1 VPLILRGLYV
11 LCGVGLLTAT
21 VAALK
26 PYVLRSSGAVPPHIA
41 GKFREPTGFQQS
53 ASGQYF
59 VFDRRAHVVHGLD
72 AAQASSWEIVHIGGE
87 DGRIIDPTAFAVE
100 PKGTFVVADAPNNRE
115 RIQIFTPVGFRIGG
129 FLLPGRLK
137 PRVVIGNTVL
147 NGIGSLQYTGTS
159 ILMSQ
164 PETGALVTEYALNGG
179 ATRTFGVLR
188 RTGHEDDAEVHL
200 ALNSGIA
207 LVDPNGGF
215 FFVFQTGE
223 PLFQKYDAAGQLV
236 FERRVHGREIDQ
248 FVDGLPTKWPKRRTS
263 EGEMPLVTPTIRTA
277 AVDHA
282 GNLWIAFVLPYTY
295 VYDRDGDKARTVQFR
310 AAGIIAP
317 NSLFFGQNGR
327 VLVTPGLYE
336 FDAGAAGRTGGALS
350 LQPLDRPIFLTHTT
364 HPIYTPSTTQ
374 ATYATQAI
382 HSTDSIHLTC
392 STHPT
397 YATHPTQP

>member
-1 VPLILRGLYV
+1 MNIFLRGLAV
-11 LCGVGLLTAT
+11 LCGSCLLTASLG
-21 VAALK
+21 ALK
-26 PYVLRSSGAVPPHIA
+26 PDVLRSSGAVPPHIA

-72 AAQASSWEIVHIGGE
+72 ARQASSWEIVHIGGE
-87 DGRIIDPTAFAVE
+87 EGRIIDPTAFAVE
-100 PKGTFVVADAPNNRE
+100 PNGTFAVADAPNNRE
-115 RIQIFTPVGFRIGG
+115 RIQIFTPAGFRIGG

-137 PRVVIGNTVL
+137 TRVMIGNAVL

-179 ATRTFGVLR
+179 ATRTFGHLR
-188 RTGHEDDAEVHL
+188 RTGHEEDRDVHL
-200 ALNSGIA
+200 ALNSGIP
-207 LVDPNGGF
+207 LVDPSGGF

-223 PLFQKYDAAGQLV
+223 PVFQKYDAAGQLV

-248 FVDGLPTKWPKRRTS
+248 FVGALPTNWPKRQTS

-277 AVDHA
+277 AVDRA

-317 NSLFFGQNGR
+317 NSLFFGVNGR

-336 FDAGAAGRTGGALS
+336 FEAGGAGRAGEAGGPGEEPVRGLS
-350 LQPLDRPIFLTHTT
+350 RVRPGSVPGPSPFPPLQP
-364 HPIYTPSTTQ
+364 S
-374 ATYATQAI
+374 
-382 HSTDSIHLTC
+382 
-392 STHPT
+392 
-397 YATHPTQP
+397 